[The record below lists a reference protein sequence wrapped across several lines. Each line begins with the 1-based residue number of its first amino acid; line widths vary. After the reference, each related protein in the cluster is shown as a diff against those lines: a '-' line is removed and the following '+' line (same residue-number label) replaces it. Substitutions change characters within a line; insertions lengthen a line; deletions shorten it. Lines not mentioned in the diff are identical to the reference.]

1 MDGLWVVLVV
11 VYVVF
16 SFISEAAKKQRGAA
30 GEEARRRARVAAR
43 ERAERLARTR
53 AAPPARGPDHG
64 TSPTQVEARRLEEL
78 LRGLGGALGL
88 PDEPVVVSVPAPA
101 EADQPEEA
109 YSLEGVSLEGEPR
122 EAAPVRVARVE
133 RTEDES
139 ASALV
144 QRRIDAAAVRSGAL
158 GPSDHAAFHRRLA
171 IQSAPV
177 QVERSASRPT
187 LRAGT
192 REDLRRA
199 VVWREILGP
208 PVALREGDPV

>member
-144 QRRIDAAAVRSGAL
+144 QRRID
-158 GPSDHAAFHRRLA
+158 HAAFHRRLA